1 MLTGTREKREK
12 KVSSVFIIILG
23 RFEIVFYGL
32 ANAIKIR
39 NVFHGS
45 ERGEKNSVRRKALI
59 QGFSLRLEVRDKK
72 MFRLSCIS
80 DFT

>member
-1 MLTGTREKREK
+1 VIVLVVFLWDNADGDEREREK

-45 ERGEKNSVRRKALI
+45 ERGGEKLRAEEGINS
-59 QGFSLRLEVRDKK
+59 RL
-72 MFRLSCIS
+72 LSEARS
-80 DFT
+80 A